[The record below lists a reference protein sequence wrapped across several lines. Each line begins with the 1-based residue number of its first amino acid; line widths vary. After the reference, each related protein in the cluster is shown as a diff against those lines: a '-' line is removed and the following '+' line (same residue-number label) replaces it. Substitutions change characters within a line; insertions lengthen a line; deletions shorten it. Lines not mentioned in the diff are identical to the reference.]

1 MRLLLFSLVVSLFIF
16 PVYANDLDLTII
28 DSDGIDLS
36 MNQDGEDNE
45 IDLELDSMN
54 GAIIQFTQTGDDNTI
69 GLVVDGRTSNGS
81 SIYITQNGDNK
92 SYSANLYCAH
102 AFCTM
107 TVNQ

>member
-1 MRLLLFSLVVSLFIF
+1 MRLILFSLISLFIF
-16 PVYANDLDLTII
+16 PVYANDLDLTITNSAGTDI
-28 DSDGIDLS
+28 T
-36 MNQDGEDNE
+36 MTQDGEDNE

-92 SYSANLYCAH
+92 SYNANLYCAH
-102 AFCTM
+102 SFCTM

>member
-1 MRLLLFSLVVSLFIF
+1 MRLLLFSLISLFIF

-54 GAIIQFTQTGDDNTI
+54 GAIIQFTQNGDDNTI
-69 GLVVDGRTSNGS
+69 GIVVDGRTSNGS

-92 SYSANLYCAH
+92 SYSADLYCNH
-102 AFCTM
+102 AFCTL

>member
-1 MRLLLFSLVVSLFIF
+1 MRLLLFSLISLFIF

-92 SYSANLYCAH
+92 SYNANLYCAH
-102 AFCTM
+102 SFCTM

>member
-1 MRLLLFSLVVSLFIF
+1 MKLLLFSLINLFIF
-16 PVYANDLDLTII
+16 PVYANDLDLTITNSAGTDI
-28 DSDGIDLS
+28 T
-36 MNQDGEDNE
+36 MTQDGEDNE
-45 IDLELDSMN
+45 IDLEMDRMN
-54 GAIIQFTQTGDDNTI
+54 GAIMQFTQNGDDNTI

-107 TVNQ
+107 TVTQ